1 MVRLHAL
8 LQIVYVK
15 PLAIQSN
22 TARRDADLVAM
33 AASLGLITT
42 QITPHT
48 FGRDWRIT
56 GKGLLLLNEGNHEI
70 HHSDAG
76 AVAVSGG

>member
-1 MVRLHAL
+1 MTLRSL
-8 LQIVYVK
+8 LQSIYER

-22 TARRDADLVAM
+22 AARTEAALVAM

-42 QITPHT
+42 QISPHQ

-56 GKGLLLLNEGNHEI
+56 NKGLLLLNEEP
-70 HHSDAG
+70 DDD
-76 AVAVSGG
+76 